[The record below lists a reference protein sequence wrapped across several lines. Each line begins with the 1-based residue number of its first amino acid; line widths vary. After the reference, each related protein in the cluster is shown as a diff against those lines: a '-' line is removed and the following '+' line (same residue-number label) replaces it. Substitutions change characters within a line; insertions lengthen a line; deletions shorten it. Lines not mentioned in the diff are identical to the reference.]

1 MPNMTAQ
8 PWRKTK
14 DTNRIEMVAARH
26 LSWMVPLSQKLEIR
40 LVPRGVDDPVMSVEM
55 KATD

>member
-1 MPNMTAQ
+1 MTAQ